1 MAEQHR
7 TEPDMKPILRL
18 LGSWS
23 KQNLEALEPVLARHK
38 LPDRPEPSKLA
49 GALFHGKRSGG
60 FGLLRDLHDLWLLA
74 SESHISWEVLHQ
86 AARAIRDEELEPI
99 CEAGRTLNNRQI
111 AWLRTRI
118 DAAASQAL
126 VVPT

>member
-1 MAEQHR
+1 M
-7 TEPDMKPILRL
+7 
-18 LGSWS
+18 S
-23 KQNLEALEPVLARHK
+23 PVLARHK
-38 LPDRPEPSKLA
+38 LPDRPEPSLLA

-86 AARAIRDEELEPI
+86 AAKALRDEELAAI
-99 CEAGRTLNNRQI
+99 CQAGRTFNNRQV

-118 DAAASQAL
+118 DAAAPQTL